1 MVGGQEVRMRSE
13 DRKSG
18 CGRRTGGQDEV
29 RGQEVRLWS
38 HVSFLCLSVN
48 VDRQTG
54 WDRPMAA
61 YQ

>member
-29 RGQEVRLWS
+29 GGQEVRLWS
-38 HVSFLCLSVN
+38 E
-48 VDRQTG
+48 DKRTE
-54 WDRPMAA
+54 
-61 YQ
+61 